1 MQACEQSE
9 CFDVCQ
15 YSVTSIPFSPPSI
28 LVFCLSYGY
37 FCHLK
42 PETKS
47 ESLQQQNSHPN
58 SRGRK
63 WGGKW
68 FASAK
73 SILLLPSLLRGQGS
87 GRVGATG
94 TAESSVPQPGKE
106 PPGKFSRSLGLP
118 TGGEPG
124 MWVQGNLSSLAQRL
138 AAVSSAWQKM
148 TAAFRLRALI
158 PWQGW
163 TSSTPGRG
171 VRGTRETPA
180 PQPITPPA

>member
-1 MQACEQSE
+1 MNSLSALTSVSTRLHLFPFLLHRSWFFACHMVI
-9 CFDVCQ
+9 F
-15 YSVTSIPFSPPSI
+15 VTSNLRPNLSPSNNKI
-28 LVFCLSYGY
+28 RTLTAGGG
-37 FCHLK
+37 
-42 PETKS
+42 
-47 ESLQQQNSHPN
+47 N
-58 SRGRK
+58 G
-63 WGGKW
+63 GGKW

-87 GRVGATG
+87 DRVGATG

-118 TGGEPG
+118 TGSEPE